1 MKRAQIPRIL
11 LLALLASAAAWAA
24 PAADQRAGAAPAL
37 VSGVYWVTFSVNP
50 DPAMAAGGVIACK
63 ARMAPNLAAFEDPN
77 PGVAPVESAAG
88 VVKLVGSGRASSPV
102 LCMVQVPF
110 AWRVSDPGSGVQLSY
125 EIVAVSDSGGAAV
138 RVGQEIGVAYPE
150 VGGTENVHLK
160 VAF

>member
-1 MKRAQIPRIL
+1 MPPAQLEFAFLNSRRRFHPLPGRSKLWLPANSHIRAQDSDEEIAEDRMKRAQIPRIL

-88 VVKLVGSGRASSPV
+88 TVKLVGSGRAGSPV
-102 LCMVQVPF
+102 LCLVEIP
-110 AWRVSDPGSGVQLSY
+110 SPG
-125 EIVAVSDSGGAAV
+125 
-138 RVGQEIGVAYPE
+138 R
-150 VGGTENVHLK
+150 
-160 VAF
+160 